1 MIPTIFRFANRTRRP
16 WSASVTLR
24 LFIAAT
30 FIIALVV
37 GILPALRRTVA
48 SSPAG
53 GAISSTATTPV
64 TWIGTGTG
72 GGALNAP
79 LGLIGGED
87 LCQEGINCDTFTLN
101 VGGNPSDWSG
111 KLIRIK
117 VEWLLP
123 VTDYDLYIHKDSN
136 SGPLAGSSTRG
147 ATSPT
152 EPLT

>member
-16 WSASVTLR
+16 WSARVTLR

-37 GILPALRRTVA
+37 GILPSLRRPAA

-53 GAISSTATTPV
+53 GAISPTATTPV

-79 LGLIGGED
+79 LGLGGED
-87 LCQEGINCDTFTLN
+87 LCQEGINCDTL
-101 VGGNPSDWSG
+101 D
-111 KLIRIK
+111 R
-117 VEWLLP
+117 
-123 VTDYDLYIHKDSN
+123 
-136 SGPLAGSSTRG
+136 
-147 ATSPT
+147 
-152 EPLT
+152 